1 MLAVLFPSILIKI
14 SDFPAECLLLSRVTA
29 GQNFSSHCLILEQN
43 CAVHM
48 CVCCACVFGYE
59 EACDVE
65 PARKFLNF
73 EGRGADLA
81 ACKQLARQLT
91 IKTHS

>member
-1 MLAVLFPSILIKI
+1 MFAVLFPSFLIQI

-43 CAVHM
+43 CAVHNY
-48 CVCCACVFGYE
+48 ACVVHVYE
-59 EACDVE
+59 VSE

-73 EGRGADLA
+73 EGRGAVLV
-81 ACKQLARQLT
+81 ACARQLT
-91 IKTHS
+91 IKPSSS